1 MKQLMVDLLERL
13 TLDEMVSLYLNYF
26 ASSLITHKLV
36 CE

>member
-26 ASSLITHKLV
+26 VSSLITHKLV